1 MRKLFLYMGFITMLF
16 LYLTA
21 CSFKDEEAERT
32 PDIDFYI
39 QYASERFGV
48 PEEEISVVQFNKA
61 ATYRYGLD
69 RKGTHMHRPDIRL
82 EWNGKM
88 VCFEYAGIKDFYDT
102 SKLRDDYYYD
112 ELVEGVREYYMR
124 NLGLDNVIVEP
135 VGIGSSYSSNLRVRL
150 VHGYNDYLRSHDVTE
165 VNDAV
170 IADFIEQIN
179 KDSQLYV
186 ELKGEDPEA
195 EIKELID
202 KLKQIDCDLT
212 VFVMKSLSGLSMYHM
227 PREEIENYYGI
238 LPLCF
243 EGYHLT
249 ELWYQIKPESKVRE
263 INREYYIEYQDYY
276 YKLIQNE
283 EKNAPAE
290 MDRDT
295 LDAIA
300 EFGNWAPAALPDGYT
315 EYTSKGL
322 PSKHGG
328 ERGYG
333 YVYRTYVNDAGHTIT
348 LNYEVTYD
356 QGTYETFVD
365 YYRDMSE
372 VDGYIVTDI
381 AVQGLP
387 AGLVENA
394 DGTPYMLVWISA
406 DGPLAF
412 TMYAEALTSDELIA
426 VADSVALQETSAS

>member
-1 MRKLFLYMGFITMLF
+1 MRKRFLYPVLLFVLLIGFIVCSLRM
-16 LYLTA
+16 LYLA
-21 CSFKDEEAERT
+21 WPWLAWPRDEAAERT

-69 RKGTHMHRPDIRL
+69 RKGMHMHRPDIRL
-82 EWNGKM
+82 EWKGKM

-124 NLGLDNVIVEP
+124 NLGLDNVIVAP

-170 IADFIEQIN
+170 IADFIEQID
-179 KDSQLYV
+179 KESQLYV

-249 ELWYQIKPESKVRE
+249 ELWYQIKPESEINE

-283 EKNAPAE
+283 EENDFVETDGDNSIQNEEDNILAE
-290 MDRDT
+290 TDDDDT
-295 LDAIA
+295 
-300 EFGNWAPAALPDGYT
+300 
-315 EYTSKGL
+315 
-322 PSKHGG
+322 
-328 ERGYG
+328 
-333 YVYRTYVNDAGHTIT
+333 
-348 LNYEVTYD
+348 
-356 QGTYETFVD
+356 
-365 YYRDMSE
+365 
-372 VDGYIVTDI
+372 
-381 AVQGLP
+381 
-387 AGLVENA
+387 
-394 DGTPYMLVWISA
+394 
-406 DGPLAF
+406 
-412 TMYAEALTSDELIA
+412 
-426 VADSVALQETSAS
+426 